1 MKVKIIPTSPVF
13 NIPRP
18 YRVAAYCRVSTPQEM
33 QYHSLEAQRKHFE
46 KYIDSKLN
54 WIFAGVYAEQ
64 VSGRHNAKN
73 ERISKD
79 DGRLPRR
86 EYRLYTRQVHQPS
99 RTEHFTVFASLQR
112 AEGPWC

>member
-1 MKVKIIPTSPVF
+1 MSKVKVIPASPVF

-54 WIFAGVYAEQ
+54 WIF
-64 VSGRHNAKN
+64 VSACMPNKRRDGTCQN

-79 DGRLPRR
+79 DGRLPCR

-99 RTEHFTVFASLQR
+99 RAEHITVFASL
-112 AEGPWC
+112 